1 MDCWDVN
8 DNLSKEI
15 TSLKEEIIT
24 LKKIN
29 KYMKNISQKI
39 IMPRIQTKSV
49 NEYNT
54 FIEEINDC
62 LDKIRSY
69 FDYLHEFDTCETIIN
84 KLILIEILNKPL
96 IELITND
103 LFTLLHH
110 KNKSWCE
117 QRINNSLQ
125 TILPL
130 LLSFS
135 SGDHI
140 NSNFF
145 DTETTL
151 TKDKLITIISDT
163 FIDGL
168 IDFSTDDEVITN
180 IYEIPFFV
188 CHKCK
193 TNSTDLLDNTEILL
207 CSDCKQDY
215 KIVNQSRGWSQGMEP
230 EPQIELVEALEA

>member
-1 MDCWDVN
+1 
-8 DNLSKEI
+8 
-15 TSLKEEIIT
+15 
-24 LKKIN
+24 
-29 KYMKNISQKI
+29 
-39 IMPRIQTKSV
+39 
-49 NEYNT
+49 
-54 FIEEINDC
+54 
-62 LDKIRSY
+62 
-69 FDYLHEFDTCETIIN
+69 
-84 KLILIEILNKPL
+84 
-96 IELITND
+96 
-103 LFTLLHH
+103 
-110 KNKSWCE
+110 
-117 QRINNSLQ
+117 
-125 TILPL
+125 
-130 LLSFS
+130 LSFS

-188 CHKCK
+188 CCKCK
-193 TNSTDLLDNTEILL
+193 TNSTDLLDNAEILL

-230 EPQIELVEALEA
+230 EPQREALEA